1 MNSIRYRETT
11 PPSFAGAEDRDA
23 VALRIDPSRRV
34 TLRFSLLIEDP
45 QDLEALR
52 YARRA
57 MVRDERTRGLEWDEP
72 SMEQPI
78 FTATEIR
85 WFVLVSQVAW
95 CREKIADLISRA
107 NRARDAL
114 RDLGQ

>member
-1 MNSIRYRETT
+1 MSSIRCRETT
-11 PPSFAGAEDRDA
+11 SSSFAGVEDRDA
-23 VALRIDPSRRV
+23 VALRIDPSRRI
-34 TLRFSLLIEDP
+34 TLRFSLQVEDP

-57 MVRDERTRGLEWDEP
+57 MIREERTRGLEWDEP

-85 WFVLVSQVAW
+85 WFVLVSQAAW

-114 RDLGQ
+114 RDLDQ

>member
-1 MNSIRYRETT
+1 MAG
-11 PPSFAGAEDRDA
+11 PSVGGAEDRDS
-23 VALRIDPSRRV
+23 VALRIDPSRRI
-34 TLRFSLLIEDP
+34 TLRFSLMIEDN

-57 MVRDERTRGLEWDEP
+57 MIREERTRGLDWDEP

-78 FTATEIR
+78 FTATEVR

-95 CREKIADLISRA
+95 CREKIAELVSRA

-114 RDLGQ
+114 RDLRQ

>member
-1 MNSIRYRETT
+1 MNSIQYRETT
-11 PPSFAGAEDRDA
+11 PSVGGAENRDS

-34 TLRFSLLIEDP
+34 TLRFALQLEDGG
-45 QDLEALR
+45 DLEALR

-57 MVRDERTRGLEWDEP
+57 MIREERTRGLEWDEP

-85 WFVLVSQVAW
+85 WFILVSQVAW
-95 CREKIADLISRA
+95 CREKVAELVSRA
-107 NRARDAL
+107 NRAREAL

>member
-1 MNSIRYRETT
+1 MIRE
-11 PPSFAGAEDRDA
+11 
-23 VALRIDPSRRV
+23 
-34 TLRFSLLIEDP
+34 
-45 QDLEALR
+45 
-52 YARRA
+52 
-57 MVRDERTRGLEWDEP
+57 ERTRGLEWDEP

-85 WFVLVSQVAW
+85 WFVLASQVAW

>member
-1 MNSIRYRETT
+1 MNSIRCRETT
-11 PPSFAGAEDRDA
+11 LQSLTSAEDRDA

-34 TLRFSLLIEDP
+34 TLRFSLLIEDS

-57 MVRDERTRGLEWDEP
+57 MIREERTRGLEWDEP
-72 SMEQPI
+72 SMEQPV
-78 FTATEIR
+78 FAATEIR

-95 CREKIADLISRA
+95 CREKITELISRA
-107 NRARDAL
+107 NRAREAL
-114 RDLGQ
+114 RDLS